1 MKAAPPAAP
10 SADIIG
16 FGRFTIDLRRGCLC
30 LDDSEIKLRP
40 KSFAV
45 LLCLAENAG
54 RLVAKDEI
62 IHAVWPSVTVTDES
76 LARCISD
83 VRQALGDSEQQIIR
97 TLPRRGYLL
106 TGPVRRT
113 VSSSPSIAITENTA
127 TQPRGAEPTANPH
140 EGSPPRDGSQTLPLP
155 NKPSIAV
162 LPFQNLS
169 GDPDQDYFVDGM
181 VEEIITALCHI
192 RWLFVIARN
201 STFILKGQ
209 PIDVTQ
215 VGRELG
221 VRYVLGGS
229 VRKAGQRVR
238 ITAQLIDAASGAHL
252 WANHFDGAL
261 QDIFDLQDK
270 VASSVAGIIE
280 PALQAAET
288 VRTATHPTDDL
299 TAYDLYLRAYSLY
312 FASTARIPESLRL
325 LEQAIERDPHY
336 GPALGWAAVCYF
348 QLQRADESCIGRE
361 AKRRIG
367 INLARRALEVG
378 KDDPGTMASA
388 ALALGGFGEDIGTMM
403 ALVDRALAVNPS
415 FAYGWRVSGALRVWG
430 GLPDLAIEHVETA
443 LRFDP
448 RGGLSRS
455 FFILGIAHFVR
466 RRFDDAVRNLI
477 IAIQDDPS
485 WAAPH
490 RFLAAC
496 YAHMGRLNEA
506 REIAGRLPRISNAT
520 MGEFDLLRDDE
531 HRQLAQSGLNMAVS
545 V

>member
-1 MKAAPPAAP
+1 MKAALPAAS
-10 SADIIG
+10 SADAIG
-16 FGRFTIDLRRGCLC
+16 FDRFTIDLRRGCLC

-45 LLCLAENAG
+45 LLYLAENAG

-62 IHAVWPSVTVTDES
+62 IQAVWPSVTVTDES
-76 LARCISD
+76 LTRCVSD
-83 VRQALGDSEQQIIR
+83 VRQALGDNEQRIIR
-97 TLPRRGYLL
+97 TSPRRGYLL
-106 TGPVRRT
+106 PGPVWRT
-113 VSSSPSIAITENTA
+113 AVSSPPNVITETATEQPDSPEATAYLHEESPS
-127 TQPRGAEPTANPH
+127 GL
-140 EGSPPRDGSQTLPLP
+140 SLLPVP
-155 NKPSIAV
+155 GKPSIAV

-169 GDPDQDYFVDGM
+169 DDPDQDYFVDGM

-201 STFILKGQ
+201 STFIYKGQ
-209 PIDVTQ
+209 PINVTQ

-238 ITAQLIDAASGAHL
+238 IAAQLIDAASGAHL

-261 QDIFDLQDK
+261 EDIFDLQDQ

-288 VRTATHPTDDL
+288 VRTAAHPTDDL
-299 TAYDLYLRAYSLY
+299 TAYDLYLRAYALY
-312 FASTARIPESLRL
+312 FASTTRIPEALRL
-325 LEQAIERDPHY
+325 LEQAIERDPCY
-336 GPALGWAAVCYF
+336 GPALAWAAVCYF
-348 QLQRADESCIGRE
+348 QLQRADAICTGRE
-361 AKRRIG
+361 AKRRRG
-367 INLARRALEVG
+367 IDLARRALEVG

-388 ALALGGFGEDIGTMM
+388 ALALGGFGEDIGAMM

-415 FAYGWRVSGALRVWG
+415 FAYGWRVSGALRLWA
-430 GLPDLAIEHVETA
+430 GLPELAIEHVETA

-455 FFILGIAHFVR
+455 FLLLGIAHFVR
-466 RRFDDAVRNLI
+466 RRFDEAVRNLL
-477 IAIQDDPS
+477 IAIQDDPG
-485 WAAPH
+485 WAAPY

-496 YAHMGRLNEA
+496 YAHMGRLSEA
-506 REIAGRLPRISNAT
+506 REIAGRLPWISNAA
-520 MGEFDLLRDDE
+520 MDEFDLLRDPE
-531 HRQLAQSGLNMAVS
+531 HRQLAQSGLNMAVPA
-545 V
+545 